1 MQIESDRHY
10 WQDIQFMVINATLGQ
25 RKLQTIMPSM
35 GRNIENIKMVYTLY
49 IEWIQVMWS
58 G

>member
-1 MQIESDRHY
+1 
-10 WQDIQFMVINATLGQ
+10 MVINATLGQ

-49 IEWIQVMWS
+49 IEWIQVMWLNEENEE
-58 G
+58 